1 MKKMILVGLI
11 LLLGAC
17 AEDGKDGVDGKPGKP
32 GMNGTPGVPGAP
44 GNPGRDGLDGIP
56 GTDGIN
62 GIDGV
67 NGINGIQFS
76 IVDPCG
82 DGVGPD
88 EVLLIMDD
96 GRVLAWYLNVGLSL
110 LSPNTTYR
118 TTDTQMCY
126 FMVVDGEVEEL

>member
-1 MKKMILVGLI
+1 MKKLLI
-11 LLLGAC
+11 MALLLCAC
-17 AEDGKDGVDGKPGKP
+17 GKDGKDGVDGKP

-62 GIDGV
+62 GIDGM
-67 NGINGIQFS
+67 NGINGISFD

-96 GRVLAWYLNVGLSL
+96 GRVLAWYLNLGLSL
-110 LSPNTTYR
+110 LSPYTVYR

-126 FMVVDGEVEEL
+126 FRTTLNGVEEI